1 MIKMILT
8 DLDHTLLKTDGTISE
23 RTLETLKKCREKGIG
38 VLGPVVP
45 PTPENLRK
53 NIAAGYSMIIL
64 GNDMWHFQKA
74 LKELV
79 ANSVEP
85 VRNEH

>member
-1 MIKMILT
+1 MSVLPRAPRGAGSGNNSG
-8 DLDHTLLKTDGTISE
+8 GTQGHNRSSS
-23 RTLETLKKCREKGIG
+23 
-38 VLGPVVP
+38 VFLGPVVP

-53 NIAAGYSMIIL
+53 NIAAGYTMIIP
-64 GNDMWHFQKA
+64 GNDMRHFRKA

-79 ANSVEP
+79 ADSVEP